1 MEYLNKILILTFIL
15 MIISIGGVNATDM
28 DLVSDI
34 QTSNHVDNNYLSLA
48 SSDYQE
54 ESSEEGIGISDIETN
69 LNDSINNS
77 ETSGKVIKLTESDFN
92 KYFNEEGYVDTT
104 KVSPYDTLDLSG
116 NFHNVEVMIF
126 TIPVTVISTSCDA
139 YLKDCT
145 IQFDKVIASES
156 KWAKV
161 SNLRINN
168 TIASGFNGVI
178 ATNSAY
184 IEITNNVIYTESAS
198 GNPVRLLASNHTRV
212 TNNIFETWYQST
224 SGFNASWTRSCILLG
239 ESHYNYIANN
249 NVTVKESNPIYLSSY
264 GCGPSNYNIIFNN
277 TIRSSSKSTKTGL
290 SNPSSWTY
298 GIQMFGS
305 YNKALNNTI
314 YNVFRGIS
322 TDGEGNEIVGNII
335 FNITGGY
342 NEGNDGT
349 LGGDYAIVG
358 SLGSLIANNTIYNS
372 KMYTFGGSG
381 GSAIYAGPN
390 NEIYGNKI
398 TVIASSRGIHIGA
411 SSCNVNIYDNI
422 INTESGNGVY
432 TLGYMNNLR
441 IMYNVITSESGMGI
455 QIKKQ
460 SNSKYPTNVFIINNN
475 ILTFNDLFMDLSD
488 VLNKNSLICE
498 NNTYKKIFVVTK
510 NTFFRYFDNNG
521 NLNCED
527 IDILVFKGR
536 FDSDDLN
543 INSININ
550 KPIYIL
556 GNDANIKNIQFNIT
570 SNNIIIENINFD
582 VEYNSTI
589 YFNNVNNVSL
599 IRNLIVSSSSNPT
612 IIVSKSITTI
622 LSNKIQSNNL
632 AIVVDYGSK
641 VIVNNNLINVTGD
654 YTIDLTNSG
663 DFSSDFVKN
672 NISNNYLLAN
682 LKGDES
688 VSYSNNCKNNS
699 IIYDNDGLI
708 SNLVVKDTISFINQN
723 PMLVIKLIDFE
734 GNFIPNKKIRIY
746 LTDSKGQ
753 DRLYSLFTNNHG
765 IALFE
770 EAISIDNYTFSVIHD
785 GNDIYKPSQVLN
797 KKLDVI
803 YMSTSLVASD
813 INTYYNVPIVIKAT
827 LKGKGNVLLDDKIVH
842 ITVNGKTYKNI
853 TIDGV
858 VTFNIGILPKGSY
871 SINYLFYDDENCTGS
886 GGSSKIF
893 VNMMPTSI
901 IASNVVI
908 FYNDGSG
915 VVAYLKD
922 NTGKG
927 INDKKVV
934 IGINDKTYK
943 KITDKNGKVAL
954 AINLPPK
961 TYSVSLKF
969 SGDSNYK
976 SSYNSMK
983 VKVKTRITKII
994 AGNLVKYYGDGKK
1007 LVIYLK
1013 DTNNKAVASKS
1024 ITIKINGKTYK
1035 RTTDKKGKVSLALSL
1050 SKKTYKATIKF
1061 SATYHKT
1068 SIKKIKVSVVAP
1080 KVFALSKKVKKGKKL
1095 IVVFKTYN
1103 GKIIKDQ
1110 KVYFKFKGKTYN
1122 LITNSKGI
1130 TTLTCNIKKGSYS
1143 GVVGF
1148 KSTSTYGT
1156 TKTNIKFKVV

>member
-570 SNNIIIENINFD
+570 SII
-582 VEYNSTI
+582 
-589 YFNNVNNVSL
+589 
-599 IRNLIVSSSSNPT
+599 
-612 IIVSKSITTI
+612 
-622 LSNKIQSNNL
+622 
-632 AIVVDYGSK
+632 
-641 VIVNNNLINVTGD
+641 
-654 YTIDLTNSG
+654 
-663 DFSSDFVKN
+663 
-672 NISNNYLLAN
+672 
-682 LKGDES
+682 
-688 VSYSNNCKNNS
+688 
-699 IIYDNDGLI
+699 
-708 SNLVVKDTISFINQN
+708 
-723 PMLVIKLIDFE
+723 
-734 GNFIPNKKIRIY
+734 
-746 LTDSKGQ
+746 
-753 DRLYSLFTNNHG
+753 
-765 IALFE
+765 
-770 EAISIDNYTFSVIHD
+770 
-785 GNDIYKPSQVLN
+785 
-797 KKLDVI
+797 
-803 YMSTSLVASD
+803 
-813 INTYYNVPIVIKAT
+813 
-827 LKGKGNVLLDDKIVH
+827 
-842 ITVNGKTYKNI
+842 
-853 TIDGV
+853 
-858 VTFNIGILPKGSY
+858 
-871 SINYLFYDDENCTGS
+871 
-886 GGSSKIF
+886 
-893 VNMMPTSI
+893 
-901 IASNVVI
+901 
-908 FYNDGSG
+908 
-915 VVAYLKD
+915 
-922 NTGKG
+922 
-927 INDKKVV
+927 
-934 IGINDKTYK
+934 
-943 KITDKNGKVAL
+943 
-954 AINLPPK
+954 
-961 TYSVSLKF
+961 
-969 SGDSNYK
+969 
-976 SSYNSMK
+976 
-983 VKVKTRITKII
+983 
-994 AGNLVKYYGDGKK
+994 
-1007 LVIYLK
+1007 
-1013 DTNNKAVASKS
+1013 
-1024 ITIKINGKTYK
+1024 
-1035 RTTDKKGKVSLALSL
+1035 
-1050 SKKTYKATIKF
+1050 
-1061 SATYHKT
+1061 
-1068 SIKKIKVSVVAP
+1068 
-1080 KVFALSKKVKKGKKL
+1080 
-1095 IVVFKTYN
+1095 
-1103 GKIIKDQ
+1103 
-1110 KVYFKFKGKTYN
+1110 
-1122 LITNSKGI
+1122 
-1130 TTLTCNIKKGSYS
+1130 
-1143 GVVGF
+1143 
-1148 KSTSTYGT
+1148 
-1156 TKTNIKFKVV
+1156 